1 MARIAIIGGGS
12 WGTALALALG
22 RTRTPHAR
30 RLWVYEPD
38 LAARMQ
44 QTRENDLYL
53 PGFRLPPEV
62 VITNDLAEA
71 LVEAEIVLSVMPS
84 QFVRG
89 LHRQM
94 LPYLKP
100 TMTFVSATKGL
111 ENPSL
116 ARMSQVI
123 EETAGEKFPPRL
135 AVLSGPTFAQEV
147 ASDKPAAV
155 VVASRDLPLAR
166 ALQTEFANPRFRFY
180 TNSDVIG
187 VELGGA
193 VKNIIAIAAGV
204 CDGLGLGA
212 NAIAA
217 LITRGLVEITRLACA
232 CGAQRETL
240 SGLAGLG
247 DLVLT
252 CTGKLSRNRSL
263 GVELAR
269 GRRLEEIL
277 ASTHMVVE
285 GVETTRSTR
294 QLAEKLDVEMPI
306 TEQMY
311 KMLFEGLA
319 PLAAVR
325 NLLERQLRQE

>member
-22 RTRTPHAR
+22 RTRTQHRR

-38 LAARMQ
+38 LAARMHQ
-44 QTRENDLYL
+44 SRENDLYL

-62 VITNDLAEA
+62 LVTNQLAEA
-71 LVEAEIVLSVMPS
+71 LAEAEIVLSVMPS

-89 LHRQM
+89 LYGQM
-94 LPYLKP
+94 LPHLRP
-100 TMTFVSATKGL
+100 TMAFVSATKGL

-116 ARMSQVI
+116 ARISQVI
-123 EETAGEKFPPRL
+123 EETVGEKFAPRL

-147 ASDKPAAV
+147 ASDKPAAAV
-155 VVASRDLPLAR
+155 LASHDLALAR
-166 ALQTEFANPRFRFY
+166 ELQAAFANPRFRFY
-180 TNSDVIG
+180 TNNDVIG

-252 CTGKLSRNRSL
+252 CTGTLSRNRSL

-269 GRRLEEIL
+269 GRGLAEIL
-277 ASTHMVVE
+277 ASMRMVAE
-285 GVETTRSTR
+285 GVETTRGTR
-294 QLAEKLDVEMPI
+294 QLAQKLGVEMPI
-306 TEQMY
+306 TEQMH

-319 PLAAVR
+319 PQEAVR
-325 NLLERQLRQE
+325 NLMERQLRQE